1 MIYPRLLQNLIDYL
15 KKLPGIGEKSA
26 ERMALALIKMSTEEI
41 SDLSNS
47 LVLAKNGLKKCAIC
61 GSLTEDNICYVCA
74 NENRDKNTICVLE
87 DFKGVFAFEKS
98 GKYNGTYHVLD
109 GLISPIDGIGPDDIN
124 IASLIKRIDNLENP
138 EIIIALK
145 PSIEGETTTLYIKK
159 ILENRNIK
167 ISRLSYGI
175 PMGVDIDYLDEVTL
189 FNALNDR
196 KDIS

>member
-61 GSLTEDNICYVCA
+61 GSLTEDNVCYVCA

>member
-109 GLISPIDGIGPDDIN
+109 G
-124 IASLIKRIDNLENP
+124 
-138 EIIIALK
+138 
-145 PSIEGETTTLYIKK
+145 
-159 ILENRNIK
+159 
-167 ISRLSYGI
+167 
-175 PMGVDIDYLDEVTL
+175 
-189 FNALNDR
+189 
-196 KDIS
+196 